1 MPSPMPDFEFLA
13 LGTPT
18 LRHAGA
24 SRPLPAERLTQL
36 LAVLALRQG
45 WVTRESLLALLW
57 PEFPAAA
64 ARRNLRKLLFKLRQ
78 VPGLPPVEA
87 DGDAL
92 RWRVATDHQQFER
105 ALQAA
110 QWAEAVERARAPLL
124 DGLECGAAGSFCE
137 WLTFE
142 RARVSASRAQAASRC
157 LEELA
162 AQPEA
167 RTTLAGGWLDRD
179 PLDEEALLALHHAL
193 LELGRA
199 ADAEHARQGY
209 IARLQRL
216 LGQEASARVL
226 TLGLAA
232 PPVARRPDPPRD
244 HDLVGR
250 RSEMRTLLE
259 WLERPDCRLITLVG
273 PGGVGKSRLAR
284 ALSLIA
290 PPQRPVLAWVALEDL
305 TCVEQLPPRLAAAL
319 G

>member
-1 MPSPMPDFEFLA
+1 M
-13 LGTPT
+13 
-18 LRHAGA
+18 
-24 SRPLPAERLTQL
+24 
-36 LAVLALRQG
+36 
-45 WVTRESLLALLW
+45 
-57 PEFPAAA
+57 
-64 ARRNLRKLLFKLRQ
+64 
-78 VPGLPPVEA
+78 
-87 DGDAL
+87 
-92 RWRVATDHQQFER
+92 
-105 ALQAA
+105 
-110 QWAEAVERARAPLL
+110 
-124 DGLECGAAGSFCE
+124 
-137 WLTFE
+137 
-142 RARVSASRAQAASRC
+142 SASRAQAASRC
-157 LEELA
+157 LQELA